1 MSPNIDFKLKNL
13 TETINKIHFAPIPRK
28 EYENFKDAIQNFYSS
43 IQTDNK
49 EDNLKYKL
57 IKFLEQIYPNYK
69 NINIKDNIDLVVS
82 KSEKSPTHLLFETKK
97 ISDKNDMVSKDDFN
111 KKSMWQVIL
120 YYLRERIE
128 KKNTHLKKIIITNFK
143 KWFIFDNND
152 FESIIFSDIKL
163 INEYKESKNEKKN
176 NEFFYKEI
184 ASRWIESNINK
195 FNHKILY
202 FNLDD
207 YFLDGK
213 LKQDEKT
220 VIELYRVFSK
230 HYLLKEPY
238 KSYNELDTDFYK
250 EILYLMGV
258 EEVSKNGNLYIQR
271 CKKNKRQKFSLLE
284 NTISNI
290 EVYKQK
296 ELREEEKFE
305 IGFELC
311 IIWINRILFLK
322 LLESQI
328 IAYNKKQ
335 NIDASFLNAYKI
347 TDFSDLNSVFLEV
360 LPEASFEKRKELGF
374 EYLPYL
380 NSSLFEVSKI
390 EKEWFSIGL
399 LKNKNLDKFENSAI
413 ENKQTSL
420 PFLQYFFEFLDSY
433 DFSAEN
439 FSEIRESNKTLIN
452 SSVLGLLFEK
462 INGYK
467 LGSHFTPSEITMFMA
482 RESLHKT
489 VLSRFRAKTK
499 KKIENFNDILKNFEE
514 EERKE
519 IINSLKICD
528 PSVGS
533 GHFLV
538 SVLNELIYIKFELRI
553 IEDYY
558 KYFDNLK
565 LSIKNDELVLYNTQ
579 KGKFF
584 EYYLN
589 EKGEIVQSSQAIQEI
604 LFHEKKYII
613 ENCLFGVDINKKS
626 VYICRLRLWIEL
638 LKSTYYIKDIS
649 YKELNT
655 LPNIDINIK
664 DGDALLSFLTNDLD
678 LEKKLKKEDFLT
690 YKTLVHAYKNTSD
703 KLKRSRVENQ
713 IENIKKEFINKA
725 KEKSRNIEFKNIEL
739 DIRQKE
745 MEKTQ
750 ISLNQKTKKEIEKG
764 ESKIQKEILKAK
776 DTYEERIKFFE
787 NQPKSFEW
795 RLEFPEILDEH
806 TFFFNG
812 FDLIIGNPP
821 YIQLQKDN
829 SYLGNLY
836 EKENYKTFDKMGD
849 MYALFYEKSK
859 QLVKLNGFV
868 CLITSNKWMRAGYGK
883 VLRNFLSEKTNTT
896 TLIDLG
902 AHIFDSATVDTNIL
916 IYQNSNTQQKSIDSH
931 ILDVKLKN
939 IEKEALHDLFL
950 EKKKSIQPFTKDESW
965 IIMDD
970 LEKKIKKQIE
980 KIGIP
985 LKKWDISIYRGILTG
1000 FNDAFIIDSKKREE
1014 ILRACEGFSED
1025 DFKGK
1030 KIKDLSKTEYKRTK
1044 ELIKPILKRDNIKKY
1059 NSNWSDL
1066 WIIGTHNGYRNE
1078 NGKKIGKIDI
1088 KFYPSIKNHLNH
1100 YLEQI
1105 QNRQDRGDTAYN
1117 LRNCAYYKEF
1127 EKEKIIWKQTS
1138 ILQTFTFDDKN
1149 YFLDVTSQFLTGKYL
1164 KYILSILNSKVS
1176 NFFIKKLSY
1185 SFGEE
1190 GTRWIPSFIEK
1201 TPIPQ
1206 IRVEKQ
1212 KPFEILVDSIL
1223 YIKEKKLDSSLSEL
1237 LEDIIDKMVLDLYFE
1252 DLSKKHQIY
1261 ALESLK
1267 EIVLKFENKAIN
1279 EKNITDLV
1287 NHLIKCKEYKE
1298 HQNKFL
1304 SISEFS
1310 LIYKS

>member
-1 MSPNIDFKLKNL
+1 MQRFLEKNMRILKMSVQD
-13 TETINKIHFAPIPRK
+13 
-28 EYENFKDAIQNFYSS
+28 FYSS
-43 IQTDNK
+43 IQTDNS

-57 IKFLEQIYPNYK
+57 TKFLEKIYPDYK

-82 KSEKSPTHLLFETKK
+82 KSEKSATHLLFETKK
-97 ISDKNDMVSKDDFN
+97 ISNKNDMVSKDDFN
-111 KKSMWQVIL
+111 KKSMCQVIL

-143 KWFIFDNND
+143 NWFIFDNND
-152 FESIIFSDIKL
+152 FKSLIFSDTKL
-163 INEYKESKNEKKN
+163 INEYEEYKNEKKN
-176 NEFFYKEI
+176 DEFFYKEI
-184 ASRWIESNINK
+184 ASKWIESNINK

-258 EEVSKNGNLYIQR
+258 EEVSKDGNLYIKR
-271 CKKNKRQKFSLLE
+271 YKEDKRQDFSLLE

-322 LLESQI
+322 LLESQL

-335 NIDASFLNAYKI
+335 KDINASFLNTDKI
-347 TDFSDLNSVFLEV
+347 KDFSDLATIFFSI
-360 LPEASFEKRKELGF
+360 LPEFDLKKREKLGF
-374 EYLPYL
+374 KYLPYL
-380 NSSLFEVSKI
+380 NSSLFEVSKV
-390 EKEWFSIGL
+390 EKEWLNLGL
-399 LKNKNLDKFENSAI
+399 LRNGKLDKMNRSVLKNKE
-413 ENKQTSL
+413 TSL
-420 PFLQYFFEFLDSY
+420 PFLQYLFEFLDSY

-439 FSEIRESNKTLIN
+439 FSEIRKSNKVLIN

-467 LGSHFTPSEITMFMA
+467 SGSHFTPSEITMFMA

-489 VLSRFRAKTK
+489 VLSKFREKTK
-499 KKIENFNDILKNFEE
+499 KKIESFNDILENFEK
-514 EERKE
+514 KE
-519 IINSLKICD
+519 IKELIDNLKICD

-538 SVLNELIYIKFELRI
+538 SILNELIYIKFELRI
-553 IEDYY
+553 IENYY
-558 KYFDNLK
+558 KYFENLE
-565 LSIKNDELVLYNTQ
+565 LSIKNDELVLYNTE
-579 KGKFF
+579 KGTYF

-589 EKGEIVQSSQAIQEI
+589 EKGEGVKSFQAIQEV

-638 LKSTYYIKDIS
+638 LKSTYYIKDTN
-649 YKELNT
+649 YQELNT

-664 DGDALLSFLTNDLD
+664 DGDALLSFLSSNLD

-690 YKTLVHAYKNTSD
+690 YKTSVYTYKNTSD
-703 KLKRSRVENQ
+703 KLERSRVENR
-713 IENIKKEFINKA
+713 IENIKKELISKA
-725 KEKSRNIEFKNIEL
+725 KEKSKNNEFKNIEL

-750 ISLNQKTKKEIEKG
+750 ISLEQKTKKEIEK
-764 ESKIQKEILKAK
+764 EENKIQKEIIKANK
-776 DTYEERIKFFE
+776 KYEERIKFFE

-806 TFFFNG
+806 TFCFNG
-812 FDLIIGNPP
+812 FDLVIGNPP

-849 MYALFYEKSK
+849 IYALFYEKSK
-859 QLVKLNGFV
+859 QLVKSNGFV

-883 VLRNFLSEKTNTT
+883 VLRNFLSENTNTT

-902 AHIFDSATVDTNIL
+902 ANIFDSATVDTNIL
-916 IYQNSNTQQKSIDSH
+916 IYQNSNTQQKFIDSY
-931 ILDVKLKN
+931 ILDIKLKDSK
-939 IEKEALHDLFL
+939 KEDLYDIFI
-950 EKKKSIQPFTKDESW
+950 KRKRSIQSFKKNESW
-965 IIMDD
+965 IIMDE
-970 LEKKIKKQIE
+970 LEKKVKIQIE
-980 KIGIP
+980 KVGTP
-985 LKKWDISIYRGILTG
+985 LKDWDISINYGIKTG
-1000 FNDAFIIDSKKREE
+1000 YNDAFIINSKKREE

-1025 DFKGK
+1025 DFLRGK
-1030 KIKDLSKTEYKRTK
+1030 KVKDLDKTEYGRTK
-1044 ELIKPILKRDNIKKY
+1044 ELIKT
-1059 NSNWSDL
+1059 
-1066 WIIGTHNGYRNE
+1066 GT
-1078 NGKKIGKIDI
+1078 
-1088 KFYPSIKNHLNH
+1088 
-1100 YLEQI
+1100 
-1105 QNRQDRGDTAYN
+1105 
-1117 LRNCAYYKEF
+1117 
-1127 EKEKIIWKQTS
+1127 
-1138 ILQTFTFDDKN
+1138 
-1149 YFLDVTSQFLTGKYL
+1149 
-1164 KYILSILNSKVS
+1164 
-1176 NFFIKKLSY
+1176 
-1185 SFGEE
+1185 
-1190 GTRWIPSFIEK
+1190 TR
-1201 TPIPQ
+1201 
-1206 IRVEKQ
+1206 
-1212 KPFEILVDSIL
+1212 
-1223 YIKEKKLDSSLSEL
+1223 
-1237 LEDIIDKMVLDLYFE
+1237 
-1252 DLSKKHQIY
+1252 
-1261 ALESLK
+1261 
-1267 EIVLKFENKAIN
+1267 
-1279 EKNITDLV
+1279 
-1287 NHLIKCKEYKE
+1287 
-1298 HQNKFL
+1298 
-1304 SISEFS
+1304 
-1310 LIYKS
+1310 